1 MTKQCVTSVLFFFTF
16 SCCSPARAE
25 WTELGYNNLG
35 TIFYLDFSEIKLRG
49 NYVYYW
55 LLSDFIDPSPHGD
68 FSAKILYELDC
79 GTPIKQRASQATY
92 YTASMAEGVS
102 SALDNSGK
110 DWEYTIAGSVG
121 DTITKIVCSHIF

>member
-79 GTPIKQRASQATY
+79 GTPITSSSFLRVSAKFRQSAAKFSSPT
-92 YTASMAEGVS
+92 TARCVPTS
-102 SALDNSGK
+102 SSN
-110 DWEYTIAGSVG
+110 GSV
-121 DTITKIVCSHIF
+121 